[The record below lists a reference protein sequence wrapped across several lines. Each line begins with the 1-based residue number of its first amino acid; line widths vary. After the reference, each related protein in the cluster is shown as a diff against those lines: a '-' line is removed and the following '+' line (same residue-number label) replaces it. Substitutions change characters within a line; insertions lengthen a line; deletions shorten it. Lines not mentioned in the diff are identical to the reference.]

1 MQPKDQQ
8 MASSI
13 PGIANVGRDVSGRFC
28 MHVEVFILKILKDR
42 GPLVCR
48 PHTLQALSHDTFK
61 GRRREA
67 VIAVN
72 LYEHERINIVH
83 HQASQVSVGPL

>member
-1 MQPKDQQ
+1 

-42 GPLVCR
+42 GPLV
-48 PHTLQALSHDTFK
+48 HTLQALSHDTFK

-83 HQASQVSVGPL
+83 NQASQVSVGPL